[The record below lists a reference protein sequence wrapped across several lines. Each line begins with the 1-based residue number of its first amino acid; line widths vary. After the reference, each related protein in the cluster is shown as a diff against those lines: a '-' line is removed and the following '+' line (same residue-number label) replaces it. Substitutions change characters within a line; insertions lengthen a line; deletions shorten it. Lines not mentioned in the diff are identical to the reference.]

1 MDRRA
6 LFFLAAAIICAVL
19 IPVTEVEHRWAP
31 IALSV
36 VYALLAVASWAD
48 FHSRRT
54 RS

>member
-6 LFFLAAAIICAVL
+6 LFFLAAAVVCAVL
-19 IPVTEVEHRWAP
+19 IPATESEQRWVP

-48 FHSRRT
+48 LHGRRSR
-54 RS
+54 S